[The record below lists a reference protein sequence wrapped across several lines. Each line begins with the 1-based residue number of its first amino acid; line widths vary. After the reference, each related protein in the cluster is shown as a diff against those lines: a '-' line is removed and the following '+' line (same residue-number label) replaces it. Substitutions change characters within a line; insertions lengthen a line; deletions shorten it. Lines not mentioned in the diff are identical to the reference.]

1 MKKIILLLAVL
12 SIMMVMNSC
21 QKAEEVTVTKYFQAM
36 LHNDRDTMATM
47 AEEPKR
53 IEYKSYEITSIDQ
66 PVTKELEL
74 PALLK
79 KSEEMDKMKKEEGAK
94 FLEKSEAL
102 QDAQDELEDARGAKK
117 TELTNTIATLKA
129 EVEVETQKV
138 KNLQLDINKLKKA
151 IEREKALITLSTG
164 IRDNLEMFT
173 GQTTTVKVTTRVT
186 LMNDEVKTYI
196 FLLRKDTLKLENK
209 QQVGRWIIIKLM
221 TEDEYQKA
229 VAQKE
234 L

>member
-12 SIMMVMNSC
+12 SIMVVMNSC

-53 IEYKSYEITSIDQ
+53 LEYKSYEIISIDQ
-66 PVTKELEL
+66 PAVKDLEL

-79 KSEEMDKMKKEEGAK
+79 KSEDMEKMKKEQLTK
-94 FLEKSEAL
+94 CMEKSEAL
-102 QDAQDELEDARGAKK
+102 QDAQDELDEARGGRKN
-117 TELTNTIATLKA
+117 ELNNTIARLKP
-129 EVEVETQKV
+129 EVEVETQKL
-138 KNLQLDINKLKKA
+138 KNLQLDINKIKKA

-164 IRDNLEMFT
+164 MRDNLEMFT
-173 GQTTTVKVTTRVT
+173 GQTATVKVTTRVT
-186 LMNDEVKTYI
+186 LTNNEVKTYI
-196 FLLRKDTLKLENK
+196 FLLRKDTLKLESK
-209 QQVGRWIIIKLM
+209 QQAGRWIIVKLM